1 MREIMRLIATT
12 IIWGAFISVA
22 GISLTGVT
30 GPIAQMNGGEVVALM
45 AIFMS
50 GAIAMTYAVWHS
62 GFNVGRAGDYAGSE
76 GRGKAKRSYP
86 DRVER
91 LIEELDDD
99 MVYELE
105 ALLLARDREAR
116 ERSQ

>member
-22 GISLTGVT
+22 GITLSNNA
-30 GPIAQMNGGEVVALM
+30 GPAANMNGGEIVALM

-50 GAIAMTYAVWHS
+50 GAVAMTYAVWHN
-62 GFNVGRAGDYAGSE
+62 GFNVGHSGNHA
-76 GRGKAKRSYP
+76 GRGKAKRTYP
-86 DRVER
+86 DRVDR
-91 LIEELDDD
+91 LIEDLDDD
-99 MVYELE
+99 TIYELE

-116 ERSQ
+116 ELNQ